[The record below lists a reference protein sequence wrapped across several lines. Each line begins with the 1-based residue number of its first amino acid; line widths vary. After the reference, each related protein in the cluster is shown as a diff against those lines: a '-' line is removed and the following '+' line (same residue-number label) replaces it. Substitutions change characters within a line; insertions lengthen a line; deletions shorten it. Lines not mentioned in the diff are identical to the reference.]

1 MQEIL
6 TFKLICISNILKLYE
21 MQRIIFFMVVFS
33 FSTLG
38 FSQSFDIIIKNG
50 TLYTGQ
56 TDKPFI
62 QSSIGI
68 IGKKIVKISPK
79 IKGTARKIIDAKG
92 LIVSPGFIDLHAH
105 LEPLTLDPQAKSH
118 VMQGVTTALGGPDGG
133 GPLPLSDYFKE
144 LEAIGIGLNVGYL
157 VGHNSVRNEVMG
169 MENRAPTA
177 SELEKMKTLIAINMN
192 AGAFGLSTGLKYLPG
207 SFSKVD
213 EVIELSRVAAIFGG
227 IYTSHLREEGL
238 GLLEGVQEAIL
249 ISREANIPV
258 VLTHHKAIGIPMWG
272 ASKHTLAMVDSAR
285 RLNLDIMMDQY
296 PYTASFT
303 GIAVLIPAWAMEK
316 TKQLDFASRIADA
329 TMRDSIKKG
338 IIFNLLNDRGGGD
351 LKKIQFG
358 QFAWKPE
365 LEGKTLYDWAI
376 MEKLEPTMENGAD
389 LVIQAQLHQ
398 GAGCIFH
405 VISEEDVRRIMQHP
419 MTMIAS
425 DGRLSEPGKGH
436 PHPRAYGTFPRVLG
450 HYVREEKVLTLS
462 QALYKMTALPAQR
475 LGLKDRGILKVGY
488 YADITLFNPKSI
500 IDQSTFDK
508 PHQYPKGIPYVLV
521 NGKPVVDQGVYKDVR
536 SGNILRKR

>member
-1 MQEIL
+1 M
-6 TFKLICISNILKLYE
+6 K
-21 MQRIIFFMVVFS
+21 RIIYLFLFLSYTKVS
-33 FSTLG
+33 FSQT
-38 FSQSFDIIIKNG
+38 FDIIIKNG
-50 TLYTGQ
+50 TLYQ
-56 TDKPFI
+56 ASSPKPFI
-62 QSSIGI
+62 QASIGV
-68 IGKKIVKISPK
+68 IGGKIVKIAPR
-79 IKGTARKIIDAKG
+79 IKGSTKKIIDARG

-105 LEPLTLDPQAKSH
+105 LEPLTLDPEAKSH

-144 LEAIGIGLNVGYL
+144 LESLGIGLNVGYL

-169 MENRAPTA
+169 MENRAPTSA
-177 SELEKMKTLIAINMN
+177 ELEKMKGLMAENMK
-192 AGAFGLSTGLKYLPG
+192 AGAFGISTGLKYLPG

-213 EVIELSRVAAIFGG
+213 EVIELSKVVSNLGG

-238 GLLEGVQEAIL
+238 GLIEGVQEAIL

-272 ASKHTLAMVDSAR
+272 ASKLTLALVDSAR
-285 RLNLDIMMDQY
+285 KVNLDIMMDQY
-296 PYTASFT
+296 PYTASYT
-303 GIAVLIPAWAMEK
+303 NIGVLIPAWAMEK
-316 TKQLDFASRIADA
+316 NKNIDFSARMADPNF
-329 TMRDSIKKG
+329 RDSIRKG
-338 IIFNLLNDRGGGD
+338 IMFNLLNDRGGGD
-351 LKKIQFG
+351 LKRIQFG
-358 QFAWKPE
+358 QFSWKPE

-376 MEKLEPTMENGAD
+376 QEKLEPTMENGAD

-405 VISEEDVRRIMQHP
+405 VISEEDVRRIMKHP

-475 LGLKDRGILKVGY
+475 MGLKDRGNLKVGN
-488 YADITLFNPKSI
+488 YADITIFNPQTIK
-500 IDQSTFDK
+500 DQSTFEN
-508 PHQYPKGIPYVLV
+508 PHQYPVGIPYVLI
-521 NGKPVVDQGVYKDVR
+521 NGRIVVDRGVYKDVR
-536 SGNILRKR
+536 AGKILRKP

>member
-1 MQEIL
+1 
-6 TFKLICISNILKLYE
+6 
-21 MQRIIFFMVVFS
+21 
-33 FSTLG
+33 
-38 FSQSFDIIIKNG
+38 
-50 TLYTGQ
+50 
-56 TDKPFI
+56 
-62 QSSIGI
+62 
-68 IGKKIVKISPK
+68 
-79 IKGTARKIIDAKG
+79 
-92 LIVSPGFIDLHAH
+92 
-105 LEPLTLDPQAKSH
+105 
-118 VMQGVTTALGGPDGG
+118 
-133 GPLPLSDYFKE
+133 
-144 LEAIGIGLNVGYL
+144 
-157 VGHNSVRNEVMG
+157 
-169 MENRAPTA
+169 
-177 SELEKMKTLIAINMN
+177 
-192 AGAFGLSTGLKYLPG
+192 
-207 SFSKVD
+207 
-213 EVIELSRVAAIFGG
+213 
-227 IYTSHLREEGL
+227 
-238 GLLEGVQEAIL
+238 
-249 ISREANIPV
+249 
-258 VLTHHKAIGIPMWG
+258 
-272 ASKHTLAMVDSAR
+272 
-285 RLNLDIMMDQY
+285 
-296 PYTASFT
+296 
-303 GIAVLIPAWAMEK
+303 
-316 TKQLDFASRIADA
+316 
-329 TMRDSIKKG
+329 
-338 IIFNLLNDRGGGD
+338 
-351 LKKIQFG
+351 
-358 QFAWKPE
+358 

>member
-1 MQEIL
+1 ML
-6 TFKLICISNILKLYE
+6 
-21 MQRIIFFMVVFS
+21 RIIFFIMVFS
-33 FSTLG
+33 FSRSG
-38 FSQSFDIIIKNG
+38 FSQSFDLIIKNG
-50 TLYTGQ
+50 TLYTG
-56 TDKPFI
+56 TPGKPFV

-68 IGKKIVKISPK
+68 TGSKIVKISPR
-79 IKGTARKIIDAKG
+79 IKGKARKIIDASG

-105 LEPLTLDPQAKSH
+105 LEPLTLDPEAKSH

-144 LEAIGIGLNVGYL
+144 LEAMGIGLNVGYL

-169 MENRAPTA
+169 MENRAPNT
-177 SELEKMKTLIAINMN
+177 SELERMKALIDINMKS
-192 AGAFGLSTGLKYLPG
+192 GAFGISTGLKYLPG

-213 EVIELSRVAAIFGG
+213 EVIELSRVAATTGG

-238 GLLEGVQEAIL
+238 GLIEGVQEAIL
-249 ISREANIPV
+249 IAREAGIPV
-258 VLTHHKAIGIPMWG
+258 VLTHHKAIGLPMWG
-272 ASKHTLAMVDSAR
+272 ASKQTLALVDSAR
-285 RLNLDIMMDQY
+285 KQHLDIMMDQY

-303 GIAVLIPAWAMEK
+303 GIGVLIPAWALEK
-316 TKQLDFASRIADA
+316 NKQIDFASRISDPIL
-329 TMRDSIKKG
+329 RDSIKKG

-365 LEGKTLYDWAI
+365 LEGKTLYDWALK
-376 MEKLEPTMENGAD
+376 ENLEPTMEHGAD

-475 LGLKDRGILKVGY
+475 LGLKDRGTLKVGY
-488 YADITLFNPKSI
+488 YADITMFNPQTIK
-500 IDQSTFDK
+500 DQSTFDK
-508 PHQYPKGIPYVLV
+508 PHQYPKGIPYVLI
-521 NGKPVVDQGVYKDVR
+521 NGKMAVDQGVYKDVR
-536 SGNILRKR
+536 AGTVLKKP